1 MRGIRGRIVGTYLVI
16 TFLSVLV
23 FEIILIYGLVEFYY
37 SSIEA
42 ELNRS
47 AQSIVYN
54 YNQYLNNYE
63 LYKDAKVLLEYIPGN
78 TVAQVQIIDD
88 RGVLLADSIEPSM
101 EGMELNYYDINM
113 ALSGK
118 QSIWKGKISQT
129 GEPVF
134 SVSWPITSPDSEK
147 VIGVV
152 RVITTLSDVN
162 EILKNH
168 IIILVSLGFCIVFLI
183 FLTGLALTNTIISPV
198 KEITSAAK
206 TMAQGRFDVRVSKR
220 YNDEIGELGD
230 TLNYM
235 AQEVSNHQKMKNDF
249 IASISHELRTP
260 LTSIMGWIITINSG
274 DIDSKEELREGLD
287 IIEKESKRLAVLVDE
302 LLDFSK
308 FDAGV
313 ITLRRSTVNLGELLS
328 YIKRQMEPRA
338 VRKGITITIDV
349 DEELPWIDADE
360 NRLKQVFINIIDNS
374 FKFTQKGGYID
385 IIGRKKESSV
395 LIRIEDN
402 GCGIPKENIPKVKQR
417 FFKGD
422 SLVSGSGL
430 GLAICDEIIKL
441 HNGELNIEST
451 VGKGTTV
458 DVILPVQLEI

>member
-1 MRGIRGRIVGTYLVI
+1 M
-16 TFLSVLV
+16 F
-23 FEIILIYGLVEFYY
+23 FEIILIYGLTEFYY
-37 SSIEA
+37 SSIES

-47 AQSIVYN
+47 AQSIIHN
-54 YNQYLNNYE
+54 YNQYLNNYD
-63 LYKDAKVLLEYIPGN
+63 LSKDAKILLESTPGN

-88 RGVLLADSIEPSM
+88 KGILLADSIDPSM
-101 EGMELNYYDINM
+101 EGEKLDYYDINM
-113 ALSGK
+113 ALGGK
-118 QSIWKGKISQT
+118 QAVWKGKIPLT

-134 SVSWPITSPDSEK
+134 SVSWPITHSDSEE

-168 IIILVSLGFCIVFLI
+168 ILILVTLGFCIVFLI
-183 FLTGLALTNTIISPV
+183 FFTGLALTNTIVKPV

-206 TMAQGRFDVRVSKR
+206 VMARGRFDVRVAKR
-220 YNDEIGELGD
+220 YDDEIGELGA

-235 AQEVSNHQKMKNDF
+235 AQELSNHQKMKNDF

-260 LTSIMGWIITINSG
+260 LTSIMGWIITINSE
-274 DIDSKEELREGLD
+274 DIESKEELKEGLD
-287 IIEKESKRLAVLVDE
+287 IIERESKRLADLVDE

-313 ITLRRSTVNLGELLS
+313 ITLRKGAVNLEELLR

-338 VRKGITITIDV
+338 ERKGITMTIDI
-349 DEELPWIDADE
+349 DEGLPVIEADE

-385 IIGRKKESSV
+385 IIGRKRENCV
-395 LIRIEDN
+395 LVRIEDS
-402 GCGIPKENIPKVKQR
+402 GCGIPKEDIPKVTQR

-422 SLVSGSGL
+422 KTVSGSGL
-430 GLAICDEIIKL
+430 GLAICDEIVKL
-441 HNGELNIEST
+441 HNGEINIEST

-458 DVILPVQLEI
+458 DVILPV